1 MDVQPNL
8 GSLLLSEELILGPL
22 TLSLSLF
29 RDGKKAAFVS
39 STLLLTAIMIKK
51 QQLVGISK
59 PTLPSGQYI

>member
-22 TLSLSLF
+22 SLSLF

-39 STLLLTAIMIKK
+39 STLILTAIMIKK
-51 QQLVGISK
+51 QQLVGIPK

>member
-22 TLSLSLF
+22 TLSLSLS
-29 RDGKKAAFVS
+29 DGKKAAFVS